1 MTTNPYT
8 ERRRFTPMQWLIG
21 MGIAA
26 PVVFGVWS
34 ANRAWVQVRSLDL
47 EVPVAEVQ
55 PGWAPRVSVV
65 TSGPVTVTVVVT
77 LSQGRHTDTISMH
90 TINRSREGFLDPR
103 TISRTFNPRI
113 TAALAERLAGGRAVL
128 RAEAHGRPQWLHAP
142 APVIREVPVMVVVR
156 N

>member
-1 MTTNPYT
+1 MTTNLYT
-8 ERRRFTPMQWLIG
+8 ERRRFTPMQWLAG

-34 ANRAWVQVRSLDL
+34 ASRAWIQVRSLDL
-47 EVPVAEVQ
+47 EVPVADVQ

-65 TSGPVTVTVVVT
+65 TSGSVTVTVVVT
-77 LSQGRHTDTISMH
+77 LSQGQHTDTISLH
-90 TINRSREGFLDPR
+90 TINRSREGFLDPG

-113 TAALAERLAGGRAVL
+113 TAGLAQRLTGGRAVL
-128 RAEAHGRPQWLHAP
+128 RAEAHGQTQWLHSP
-142 APVIREVPVMVVVR
+142 APVVREVPVMVVVR